1 MTDRSADHSVEVVQE
16 ERAGRRSEHGSSAD
30 AYEGRE
36 RALATA
42 DQILRRDM
50 PVGPLVV
57 AETAK
62 TMEAAFQALCE
73 AVLNPAEDY
82 ALYREKHQV
91 LEGGRIV
98 EIDRVV
104 KRKKKSAWRKLAR
117 YFNLD
122 VIILREVIGHRHIEG
137 TCARVFL
144 AKAGLT
150 LQEGEDCGCPTVY
163 ARYHI
168 KVVAPNG
175 RVGFGVGIASVN
187 ERAFK
192 AQDHS
197 LPATAFSRAVSR
209 ASSDMIGA
217 GESGADDPAET
228 HDSEERT
235 AREARPVR
243 PEGEGGALTTEQA
256 NAYTT
261 AWKAAS
267 EDRKAQVKRYLAD
280 EGLNGVFLTSGAGA
294 PFEEV
299 MRILG
304 AATDAPPA

>member
-1 MTDRSADHSVEVVQE
+1 MT
-16 ERAGRRSEHGSSAD
+16 ERAATAATEIIDERGAGRRSDHGSSAD

-42 DQILRRDM
+42 DQILRRDQ
-50 PVGPLVV
+50 PVGPLVI
-57 AETAK
+57 AEQAK
-62 TMEAAFQALCE
+62 AMEAAFQALCE
-73 AVLNPAEDY
+73 AVLDPSEDY
-82 ALYREKHQV
+82 ALYQEKHQV
-91 LEGGRIV
+91 LENGRIV
-98 EIDRVV
+98 EVSRIVR
-104 KRKKKSAWRKLAR
+104 RKKKSAWRKLAR

-122 VIILREVIGHRHIEG
+122 VVILREVIGHRHVEG

-144 AKAGLT
+144 AKAGLS

-175 RVGFGVGIASVN
+175 RVGFGVGIASIN
-187 ERAFK
+187 ERSFK

-217 GESGADDPAET
+217 GESGSDDPAET
-228 HDSEERT
+228 ADSDERKM
-235 AREARPVR
+235 REARPAR
-243 PEGEGGALTTEQA
+243 PEGAGGALTTEQA
-256 NAYTT
+256 NAYTA
-261 AWKAAS
+261 AWKAAT
-267 EDRKAQVKRYLAD
+267 EDRKAQVKRYMAD
-280 EGLNGVFLTSGAGA
+280 EELVGTFLTAGAGA
-294 PFEEV
+294 PYEEV

-304 AATDAPPA
+304 AASDAPPE